1 MVAAKKPAAKKTRP
15 AALSGDALTVN
26 EVQDAPAAFARG
38 GLDDSH
44 PLATAFHQSIEDNV
58 AKRLSVSDPELAE
71 KLIRKYAAAHDLGVR
86 IIRDADTIT
95 IKGGQKKAFSNRG
108 GNKGS
113 EFGSHASGEGAPVV
127 PNTEPVVPP
136 SAEDFL
142 GGEEER

>member
-108 GNKGS
+108 SNKGDG
-113 EFGSHASGEGAPVV
+113 EKAEGAPVV

-136 SAEDFL
+136 SAQDFL

>member
-108 GNKGS
+108 SNKGDG
-113 EFGSHASGEGAPVV
+113 EKAEGAPVV
-127 PNTEPVVPP
+127 PNTEPVAPP

>member
-15 AALSGDALTVN
+15 AALSGDSLQVN

-44 PLATAFHQSIEDNV
+44 PLATAFHQSIEDKV

-86 IIRDADTIT
+86 ILRDADTIT
-95 IKGGQKKAFSNRG
+95 IKGGQKKAFANRG
-108 GNKGS
+108 GNKQ
-113 EFGSHASGEGAPVV
+113 EPEASVV
-127 PNTEPVVPP
+127 PDTSTVPP

>member
-108 GNKGS
+108 GNKV
-113 EFGSHASGEGAPVV
+113 EGAPVV
-127 PNTEPVVPP
+127 PNTEPVAPP